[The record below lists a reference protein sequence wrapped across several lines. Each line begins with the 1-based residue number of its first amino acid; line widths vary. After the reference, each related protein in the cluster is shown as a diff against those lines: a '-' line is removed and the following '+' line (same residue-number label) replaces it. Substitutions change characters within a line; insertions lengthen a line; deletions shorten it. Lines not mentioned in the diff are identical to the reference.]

1 MNLCCSSRPFGA
13 LLFII
18 DRENSF
24 YRLFEILS
32 ILFVDVITNCVD
44 MLTVLYILWVFCG
57 FDLYFNLHCLFFC
70 YFPICIRI
78 YIFIFIGNVRLFLCP
93 TVNSIVRS
101 NFSGGMTKKQQQ
113 YLLYFTFV
121 YCSFDTVNGCSIDF
135 HLDVSSLWWFL
146 KKKKKWKRIQLK
158 RRK

>member
-101 NFSGGMTKKQQQ
+101 NFSGGMNKKAATIFTVF
-113 YLLYFTFV
+113 YFCVLLFRHCKWMFYWFP
-121 YCSFDTVNGCSIDF
+121 SGCIQF
-135 HLDVSSLWWFL
+135 MVIF
-146 KKKKKWKRIQLK
+146 KKKWKRIQLK